1 MGPSA
6 TSQTRGSVTLSPE
19 QISTLREMLEEQRDF
34 RLDQLEQLRAEYSPR
49 AQSADG
55 EVHDS
60 LVAGARAAL
69 RDVLDAL
76 ARMDAGRYGICREC
90 QQSLPIARL
99 EVLPQLALCMDCQRT
114 LQA

>member
-19 QISTLREMLEEQRDF
+19 QIVTLREMLEEQRDF
-34 RLDQLEQLRAEYSPR
+34 RLDQLEELRNERGTR
-49 AQSADG
+49 AGDTDG
-55 EVHDS
+55 EIHDS

-76 ARMDAGRYGICREC
+76 ARMDAGRYGVCREC
-90 QQSLPIARL
+90 QQALPSARL